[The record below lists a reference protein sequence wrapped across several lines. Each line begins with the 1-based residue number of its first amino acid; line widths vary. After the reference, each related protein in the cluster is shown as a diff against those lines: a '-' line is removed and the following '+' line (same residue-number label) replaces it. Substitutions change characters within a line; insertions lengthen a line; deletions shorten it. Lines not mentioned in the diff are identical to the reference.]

1 MVSSHPETQH
11 EVEYREAEGPQTLED
26 LLMPTEPLPLQ
37 QNYVNNEEQEMVVDI
52 VEETQ
57 PQAEIPEPE
66 PVPLNINDEQQ
77 NFHNIE
83 DQEMVV
89 DIVEEPQI
97 LDDLQQEIPIVDN
110 NEADIKI
117 FGQQILTVFMKKEDY
132 FGLSVPQR
140 RDISKKME
148 KTVNYGSKDL
158 MRRQKFKADPEQIL
172 KYLEHVEE
180 KNLAVTFNFNCLF
193 DRPVE
198 NEVHERELFQDML
211 SDENIERTAQFPS
224 EKYFFKNI
232 NISQFKT
239 FLTIFN

>member
-1 MVSSHPETQH
+1 
-11 EVEYREAEGPQTLED
+11 
-26 LLMPTEPLPLQ
+26 MPTEPLPLQ
-37 QNYVNNEEQEMVVDI
+37 QNSDNNEEQEMVVDI

-66 PVPLNINDEQQ
+66 PVPLNINDEEQ

-172 KYLEHVEE
+172 KYLEHV
-180 KNLAVTFNFNCLF
+180 K
-193 DRPVE
+193 
-198 NEVHERELFQDML
+198 
-211 SDENIERTAQFPS
+211 
-224 EKYFFKNI
+224 
-232 NISQFKT
+232 
-239 FLTIFN
+239 